1 MENGGAFSNAFREA
15 AVGTESKAKQS
26 KALTFRQLSNFHP
39 EELRVM
45 AWRPGV

>member
-15 AVGTESKAKQS
+15 AVGTES